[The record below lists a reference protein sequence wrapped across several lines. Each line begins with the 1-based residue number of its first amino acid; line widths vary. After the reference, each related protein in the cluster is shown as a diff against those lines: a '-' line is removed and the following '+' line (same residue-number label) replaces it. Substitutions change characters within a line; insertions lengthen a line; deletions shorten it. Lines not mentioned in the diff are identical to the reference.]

1 MEGST
6 SIRACFSTHNGA
18 RFLKHFVMMGTQ
30 QLCLRA
36 LFCFQP
42 FPQPCLNQHKNLV
55 KQQLAFD
62 FSEIVCSVGEGYKS
76 PMDPEMNMK
85 SQLLQRTAAFE
96 AHVLKHV
103 KYWVPFIFS
112 LNGKIT
118 YLDIF

>member
-1 MEGST
+1 MTKWKAAQASVPVSQRIMVLT
-6 SIRACFSTHNGA
+6 DGA

-62 FSEIVCSVGEGYKS
+62 FSEIVCLVGEGYKS

-85 SQLLQRTAAFE
+85 S
-96 AHVLKHV
+96 
-103 KYWVPFIFS
+103 
-112 LNGKIT
+112 
-118 YLDIF
+118 